1 MIDKVYFNSN
11 LKSRQMRALLF
22 TILICIFYDI
32 SAQTDIYKYGKGFN
46 SYFNNLKTGH
56 FSGYVDGFL
65 QLERY
70 SGTKVLTSFT
80 KDSAQLKI
88 IRDSLEIYDVS
99 TKHYIAKNSEIQI
112 DYSTYSASNAL
123 VITEDNLKYK
133 LNLISGA
140 CMLVITGLDYEYVMD
155 GEYELLIIHFSDR
168 VGLTV
173 AGAII
178 PDIYVQK
185 GSTLIFHIKK

>member
-1 MIDKVYFNSN
+1 MIDNEYFNSN
-11 LKSRQMRALLF
+11 LKSRQMKALLF
-22 TILICIFYDI
+22 TILICIFFDI
-32 SAQTDIYKYGKGFN
+32 SAQNDIYKYGKGFN

-70 SGTKVLTSFT
+70 SGKRVLTSFT
-80 KDSAQLKI
+80 KDSAQLNI

-99 TKHYIAKNSEIQI
+99 TKHYIAKNSEMQI